1 MSSEPEE
8 PQLYYHEASAEI
20 RGSTAAVTA
29 FRAFLR
35 TEVASI
41 LKSDAEH
48 PLHRTGSARPTV
60 AIIQRE
66 IPVLN
71 DKIPLMVWFK
81 PNESQRKAIAEEGF
95 FAAWASGSKVDPN
108 HPMIGLGRCLAEL
121 DICEHLKLMAH
132 DRKALLSVVDVGSNI
147 QRIETMFRVSNAY
160 ASLSGVH
167 HLVPLVEPGDTVRNS
182 AIRTNKCN
190 HKFTECNC
198 KPFHNAD
205 VLIFQHSLY
214 YVKPEQLLERLVK
227 GKVAFATVH
236 HAWEASGT
244 IFGSEMCYHMGPDGL
259 IHAKANGN
267 NYEYVHPPN
276 GWLKEGYFVDPRTKR
291 TLVWEKLECRFG
303 TYLYKFW
310 AVEAAYAP
318 PAMRGLL
325 DPMFVGDAPH
335 DWIERISL
343 GLTSFNVDR
352 RIGIDHSDLSVAH
365 VTRVDGISFLYGT
378 AKVLVGHNQIVALP
392 VDLLGMLASLCVNVT
407 RDAMLTGTLSQ
418 RARYALTQGNYPPSL
433 MPRAISIAVVAAM
446 CMNLAEETARHA
458 LFISKNADLINL
470 NRDVREGK
478 PLRPVRFW
486 DKLMHPFAM
495 CSTDDHESRS
505 AQVLALR
512 TKMPK
517 QRLEPLTFRDV
528 VPPPDDAVVSAPEPF
543 TFYPN
548 HFSKRGVG
556 SQLTIQ
562 EVEAVDSM
570 EEEKSSEPEDG
581 LPGPQP
587 EPESTQ
593 ESHVQEGSHPCP
605 PPAPSI
611 AGPSAEAQGE
621 SASIR
626 KEEEAVLE
634 EAPHSE
640 LPSVGETLEQFPSG
654 DHHRR
659 VVDEAVW
666 KNLVAEDI
674 EYLRAR
680 GYTFHLSKVG
690 GDSVVPTDPLTYHS
704 LYRQSTSPLVTEALS
719 VPKDTVFLPVAVHKG
734 EAPAQSTAA
743 RVFPNAVSDRI
754 KPPIAGLTLSLMCLG
769 SEPSCCSAQDED
781 MIRAFQARLGKA
793 TPDPP
798 DGVDAW
804 AGLIEELDSSPM
816 LQGINF
822 QEFFLTQKAFNS
834 WVNRFPEK
842 VRERYIAARETL
854 RETPL
859 RSGDCNCSGF
869 IKQEK
874 SVHLDSSGIAEAN
887 PRMICAYSDRRQVT
901 TGPYHKY
908 MARQMR
914 EYYAPK
920 VGNPVVWVNGAEATA
935 DTMGVW
941 FDAAVASVAVGE
953 TVVFSWGDQEKFE
966 AHRNAKCWSFCRIV
980 HRRAGRND
988 KSFCLAMDRTEFLK
1002 IISQRHNFGFATKY
1016 VLGSGASET
1025 SVCSAMR
1032 NVAFLLHVFGEAK
1045 WGTNM
1050 FMFNGDDWLRIH
1062 VRGNEL
1068 TASVFNTR
1076 SLELGFESTYDV
1088 STDVS
1093 RLEFCQM
1100 LPYPTA
1106 KQTVWGPKIGRVLA
1120 RLPWKVLG
1128 AVDDPRGVA
1137 LGMATSCNHIPFLND
1152 YLRRVQALS
1161 PGVKVVTYE
1170 HRMTVKRAFRED
1182 PQTMEFIQARYGLT
1196 SEDRRNFVELIR
1208 SLQLGQCKT
1217 WLVLPDLVR
1226 MDA

>member
-8 PQLYYHEASAEI
+8 PHLYYHEAMADV
-20 RGSTAAVTA
+20 RGDTAAVTA
-29 FRAFLR
+29 FRASLR
-35 TEVASI
+35 TDVSSI

-48 PLHRTGSARPTV
+48 PLHRAGSARPTV

-66 IPVLN
+66 YPVLN

-81 PNESQRKAIAEEGF
+81 PNETQRKAIAEEGF

-121 DICEHLKLMAH
+121 DICEHLKVMAR
-132 DRKALLSVVDVGSNI
+132 DGKCLLSVVDVGSNI
-147 QRIETMFRVSNAY
+147 QRIETMFRVSGAY

-190 HKFTECNC
+190 HKFTQCNC
-198 KPFHNAD
+198 KAFLSAD

-214 YVKPEQLLERLVK
+214 YVRPEQLLERLVN
-227 GKVAFATVH
+227 GKVAYATLH

-259 IHAKANGN
+259 IHAKAHGN

-276 GWLKEGYFVDPRTKR
+276 GWLKEGYFVDPRTSR

-318 PAMRGLL
+318 PAVRGLL

-352 RIGIDHSDLSVAH
+352 RIGPDHSDVSVAH

-378 AKVLVGHNQIVALP
+378 AKVLVGHNQVVALP

-478 PLRPVRFW
+478 PLKPVRIW
-486 DKLMHPFAM
+486 DRLMHPFAM

-505 AQVLALR
+505 AHILALK

-517 QRLEPLTFRDV
+517 QGLEPLTFRDV
-528 VPPPDDAVVSAPEPF
+528 KPPLDDAVVQTPSSF

-548 HFSKRGVG
+548 HFSLNGVR
-556 SQLTIQ
+556 SQLKIQ
-562 EVEAVDSM
+562 EIEAADSAV
-570 EEEKSSEPEDG
+570 EEKSSEFEDE

-587 EPESTQ
+587 EPDSTQ
-593 ESHVQEGSHPCP
+593 ESHVQEGELPLP
-605 PPAPSI
+605 PPAPSL
-611 AGPSAEAQGE
+611 AGPSVETRDE
-621 SASIR
+621 LASIR
-626 KEEEAVLE
+626 TEEEVVPVRAPDPVLPASVDGE
-634 EAPHSE
+634 EH
-640 LPSVGETLEQFPSG
+640 LGR
-654 DHHRR
+654 DHHRM

-666 KNLVAEDI
+666 KNMVPEDV
-674 EYLRAR
+674 EFLRAR

-690 GDSVVPTDPLTYHS
+690 GSSVATDPLTYHS
-704 LYRQSTSPLVTEALS
+704 LYKQSMSPMVTQVVT
-719 VPKDTVFLPVAVHKG
+719 VPKETVFLPVAVHKG
-734 EAPAQSTAA
+734 EAPAQSATAF
-743 RVFPNAVSDRI
+743 VFPNAVSDRI
-754 KPPIAGLTLSLMCLG
+754 KPPIAGLNLSLMCLG

-781 MIRAFQARLGKA
+781 MIRAFQARLGKE
-793 TPDPP
+793 TPEPP
-798 DGVDAW
+798 PEVDAW
-804 AGLIEELDSSPM
+804 AGLTELLDTSPM

-822 QEFFLTQKAFNS
+822 DEFFLTQKTFNA

-842 VRERYIAARETL
+842 VRERYIAAYESL
-854 RETPL
+854 RETKL

-914 EYYAPK
+914 EFYAPR

-966 AHRNAKCWSFCRIV
+966 AHRNAQCWSFCRIV
-980 HRRAGRND
+980 HRRAGRNN

-1002 IISQRHNFGFATKY
+1002 IISQRHNYAFATKY

-1032 NVAFLLHVFGEAK
+1032 NVAFLLYVFGEAK

-1068 TASVFNTR
+1068 SALDFKTR

-1106 KQTVWGPKIGRVLA
+1106 TQTVWGPKIGRVLA
-1120 RLPWKVLG
+1120 RLPWKILG

-1182 PQTMEFIQARYGLT
+1182 PQTMDFIQARYGLT
-1196 SEDRRNFVELIR
+1196 SEDRRNFVALIR
-1208 SLQLGQCKT
+1208 TLQLGQCKT

-1226 MDA
+1226 LDA